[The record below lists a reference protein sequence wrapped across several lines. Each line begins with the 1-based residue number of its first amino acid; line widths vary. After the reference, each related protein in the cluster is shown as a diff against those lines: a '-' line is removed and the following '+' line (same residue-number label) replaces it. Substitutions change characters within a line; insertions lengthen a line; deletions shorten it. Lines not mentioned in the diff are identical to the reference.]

1 MGHMKETITQGK
13 EMITITLINGQK
25 ITTDVFVETI
35 TGFYLPENKGLNWV
49 SFQKIWDISRN

>member
-1 MGHMKETITQGK
+1 MKETITQGK

-25 ITTDVFVETI
+25 ITTDVFVEHI
-35 TGFYLPENKGLNWV
+35 TGFYLPENKGLKWV

>member
-1 MGHMKETITQGK
+1 MKETITQGK